1 MAADAF
7 PFFFCCFAVHRLQ
20 QRQQQQQGMATMPS
34 NVTGSS
40 VGSRA
45 TSNERQQ
52 IERRLALINR
62 DIELKRA
69 AIKNIR
75 LSLQQTSVSE

>member
-1 MAADAF
+1 VVVL
-7 PFFFCCFAVHRLQ
+7 FFTRLQ
-20 QRQQQQQGMATMPS
+20 QRQEQQQQQSNMSSGMAPTTTI
-34 NVTGSS
+34 NGGV
-40 VGSRA
+40 SRA

-52 IERRLALINR
+52 IERRLALLNR

-75 LSLQQTSVSE
+75 LSLHQTNVSE

>member
-1 MAADAF
+1 MAGY
-7 PFFFCCFAVHRLQ
+7 PFSRLQ
-20 QRQQQQQGMATMPS
+20 QKQQQLQQANNNSMNALPGAT
-34 NVTGSS
+34 VTNG
-40 VGSRA
+40 VSRA

-52 IERRLALINR
+52 IERRLAVLNR

-75 LSLQQTSVSE
+75 LSLQQTNVSE